1 MGTSEKKLTPTG
13 FTTIQTDETLRE
25 TITHGTPDYP
35 FRFYDE
41 NMDMF
46 DFRCIDWH
54 WHSELEFMLVEKG
67 SVECFVGI
75 DSINLSEDCAIFIN
89 TKVIHKFTSEQNAI
103 TPNFLFS
110 PIFLS
115 SEENL
120 IYKKYI
126 LPVLH
131 SSAKYLIF
139 NPQKQEHQKILQ
151 IIKHIIH
158 TQRKEDFVEFKTNQ
172 LLLELWEQIFK
183 ITDLSKGTLE
193 SENTIRGKGQLQMM
207 MQFIQ
212 QNYSENITLE
222 EIAQSVNVSKSTA
235 LNIFGRYLNDTPVNY
250 LIAYRLK
257 KAAKLLKTTEN
268 KISFIAQE
276 TGFETDAYFCRCFK
290 KYFGITPS
298 MYRLKSGI
306 YNNPY

>member
-1 MGTSEKKLTPTG
+1 MEDFVGTSAKKKTATG
-13 FTTIQTDETLRE
+13 FTSVQIDETLRE
-25 TITHGTPDYP
+25 TISHGTPDYP
-35 FRFYDE
+35 FQFYDE

-54 WHSELEFMLVEKG
+54 WHSELEFMLVEEG
-67 SVECFVGI
+67 TVECYVGTDHI
-75 DSINLSEDCAIFIN
+75 TLSAGGAIFIN
-89 TKVIHKFTSEQNAI
+89 TKVIHKFTSERNAT

-110 PIFLS
+110 PIFIS
-115 SEENL
+115 SEDSL

-126 LPVLH
+126 LPILQA
-131 SSAKYLIF
+131 STKYHIF
-139 NPQKQEHQKILQ
+139 NPQKSEHQIILQ
-151 IIKHIIH
+151 IIKKIIH
-158 TQRKEDFVEFKTNQ
+158 TQRKEDFVELKTNQ

-183 ITDLSKGTLE
+183 TTDLSTKNIE
-193 SENTIRGKGQLQMM
+193 SENTIRGQGQLQLM

-222 EIAQSVNVSKSTA
+222 EIAQPVNVSKSTA
-235 LNIFGRYLNDTPVNY
+235 LNIFARYLNDTPVNY

-257 KAAKLLKTTEN
+257 KAAELLKTTEN

-276 TGFETDAYFCRCFK
+276 TGFESDAYFCRCFK

-298 MYRLKSGI
+298 MYRVKICLV
-306 YNNPY
+306 

>member
-1 MGTSEKKLTPTG
+1 MDSSEKKITPTG

-25 TITHGTPDYP
+25 IISHGTPDYP
-35 FRFYDE
+35 FEFYDE

-54 WHSELEFMLVEKG
+54 WHTELEFMMVEEG
-67 SVECFVGI
+67 TVECFVGTDPI
-75 DSINLSEDCAIFIN
+75 TLSPGCAIFIN
-89 TKVIHKFTSEQNAI
+89 TKVIHKFTSEQNAT

-110 PIFLS
+110 PAFIS
-115 SEENL
+115 SEDSR

-126 LPVLH
+126 LPVLQ
-131 SSAKYLIF
+131 SSTKYQIF
-139 NPQKQEHQKILQ
+139 NPQKQEHQRILQ
-151 IIKHIIH
+151 IIKKIIY
-158 TQRKEDFVEFKTNQ
+158 TQRKEDFVELKTNQ

>member
-1 MGTSEKKLTPTG
+1 MDTTEKKLTATG
-13 FTTIQTDETLRE
+13 FTSVQIDETLRE
-25 TITHGTPDYP
+25 TISHGTPDYP

-54 WHSELEFMLVEKG
+54 WHSELEFMLVEEG
-67 SVECFVGI
+67 TVECFVGTDI
-75 DSINLSEDCAIFIN
+75 ITVTAGCAIFIN
-89 TKVIHKFTSEQNAI
+89 TKVIHKFTSEQNATI
-103 TPNFLFS
+103 PNFLFS
-110 PIFLS
+110 PSFIS
-115 SEENL
+115 SEDSL

-126 LPVLH
+126 LPILQ
-131 SSAKYLIF
+131 SFSKYQVF
-139 NPQKQEHQKILQ
+139 TTQNPEHKKILQ
-151 IIKHIIH
+151 IIKNLIQ
-158 TQRKEDFVEFKTNQ
+158 TQRKQDFVELKTKL
-172 LLLELWEQIFK
+172 LLLELWEQIYRN
-183 ITDLSKGTLE
+183 TDLSKKVLE
-193 SENTIRGKGQLQMM
+193 SENTIRGQGQLQLM

-257 KAAKLLKTTEN
+257 KAAELLKTTEN

>member
-1 MGTSEKKLTPTG
+1 MDTTEKKLTATG
-13 FTTIQTDETLRE
+13 FTSVQIDETLRE
-25 TITHGTPDYP
+25 TISHGTPDYP

-54 WHSELEFMLVEKG
+54 WHSELEFMLVEEG
-67 SVECFVGI
+67 TVECFVGTDPI
-75 DSINLSEDCAIFIN
+75 TLSPGCAIFIN
-89 TKVIHKFTSEQNAI
+89 TKVIHKFTSEQNAT

-110 PIFLS
+110 PAFIS
-115 SEENL
+115 SEDSL

-126 LPVLH
+126 LPILH
-131 SSAKYLIF
+131 CSAKYQIF
-139 NPQKQEHQKILQ
+139 NPLKPEHKKILQ
-151 IIKHIIH
+151 IIESIIQV
-158 TQRKEDFVEFKTNQ
+158 QRKEEFVELKTNL

-183 ITDLSKGTLE
+183 ITDLSKKILE
-193 SENTIRGKGQLQMM
+193 SENTIRGQGQLQMM

-212 QNYSENITLE
+212 QNYSEDITLE

-235 LNIFGRYLNDTPVNY
+235 LNIFAKYLNDTPVNY

-257 KAAKLLKTTEN
+257 KAAKLLKATEN

-298 MYRLKSGI
+298 MYRLKGGI
-306 YNNPY
+306 YNN